1 MSTLVLGPQ
10 DCETLLR
17 HSDLV
22 DVLAEAHRQLS
33 TGGAVQPAPTTMR
46 DPTDA
51 EPDAPAMVAMTT
63 FAPYLGLVGVKLLVD
78 APRNRDQG
86 RPAQRSTITAYSA
99 DTGECLA
106 VVDGRVV
113 TRVRTAAATALATR
127 TLARPDA
134 GVLGLLGAGNLALEH
149 VRALATVRDLRRVLV
164 WSRTRESSERVAA
177 QVNDLGLD
185 AAALPTAR
193 DVVEAADVVCTL
205 TPAVAPF
212 VDAAWLRPGTHL
224 NAVGSPP
231 RPSFSEVGPDVFAR
245 ADVAVVDARAVALAE
260 SGNVRRAIEA
270 GALAT
275 PLVELGD
282 VLAGTAPGRRS
293 PDDVTVFSSVGI
305 GLQDLATV
313 AHLIGAAAAS
323 GRGTSFD
330 LRP

>member
-1 MSTLVLGPQ
+1 
-10 DCETLLR
+10 
-17 HSDLV
+17 
-22 DVLAEAHRQLS
+22 
-33 TGGAVQPAPTTMR
+33 
-46 DPTDA
+46 
-51 EPDAPAMVAMTT
+51 MVAMTT

-313 AHLIGAAAAS
+313 AHLIGVAAAS

-330 LRP
+330 LRR